1 MNETITMALGVLGSG
16 IAIVLSLTLIAVFVQ
31 RVGKYTQPK
40 DGLPEAKRATIIAR
54 REFIARDDQDQPYT
68 QYFVTF
74 ETGDGERVE
83 LEIPAAQY
91 GYMVERDRGSLR
103 YEEGRFISFD
113 RK

>member
-1 MNETITMALGVLGSG
+1 MKRGKFGGGFEAF
-16 IAIVLSLTLIAVFVQ
+16 AVAAEGAHGADA
-31 RVGKYTQPK
+31 VGFA
-40 DGLPEAKRATIIAR
+40 GAE

-103 YEEGRFISFD
+103 YEESRFISFD